1 MKIVQTRAVDYFES
15 STGFDIKL
23 GALVKRLQE
32 AAVHHS
38 ELVGFGSRD
47 LMKNDNAWIL
57 NRLAVA
63 ITRWPS
69 FRDPLTITTW
79 HRGSRGFMAYREFLL
94 TVGDAPV
101 AAATSRWLYFD
112 IRKKR
117 VVRVP
122 GETAEAY
129 TVETARALDF
139 DLDGWKPPGDAALE
153 SEVVLST
160 RASDY
165 DPNGHVNNAAYFDY
179 LETLL
184 AMEYAGNAGL
194 RQLVIQYQKEI
205 PRNTRAVRV
214 ELSPGTDAR
223 SFTISGDADI
233 HAAGQ
238 LRFHS

>member
-38 ELVGFGSRD
+38 EQVGFGSRD
-47 LMKNDNAWIL
+47 LLKNDHAWIL
-57 NRLAVA
+57 NRLSIQ

-69 FRDPLTITTW
+69 YREPLAITTW

-94 TVGDAPV
+94 TVEDEQV

-112 IRKKR
+112 LHKKR

-122 GETAEAY
+122 GETAGAY
-129 TVETARALDF
+129 TVETDRALDL
-139 DLDGWKPPGDAALE
+139 DLDGWKPPEDVAPE

-184 AMEYAGNAGL
+184 DQEHGGNASL

-205 PRNTRAVRV
+205 PRHTRDVRV
-214 ELSPGTDAR
+214 GLSPGSDSRPFA
-223 SFTISGDADI
+223 ISGDDGI
-233 HAAGQ
+233 YAAGQ
-238 LRFHS
+238 LWLHT